1 MKMTEGLMK
10 KTFEDI
16 APEYPDIEA
25 HHIIVDNCA
34 HQMVMKPEQFEVIV
48 TTNMN
53 GDILSDLG
61 SGLVGGLG
69 FAPSANLGNDIA
81 IFEAVHGSAPTI
93 AGKNIANPT
102 SIILSSV
109 MMLRYLGEL
118 EAANKIE
125 QALLVTLEQGHFTSD
140 VPETKGHGLSTTDFT
155 DKIIS
160 NLGQK
165 SKTYPD
171 RHGQP
176 LKMPEKINELDMV
189 RPNSRKIVGVDL
201 FLESTLTSEEL
212 GKNLEALVEG
222 TPMRLSVI
230 SNRGVKVYPN
240 SEATP
245 DLVDAWQC
253 RFRHRDESTD
263 VSDQEACDLLQRV
276 GTKHP
281 WSHIKK
287 LFVLDGEEAYSKAQD
302 ACEHPLY
309 KEESHMR
316 KKIYVYTL
324 FWAFSF
330 IININSQS
338 IASITE
344 INNDDVLIIGA
355 GPAGAYTALKLK
367 EEYGLYSTI
376 LEASN
381 QGGGKCISYKQY
393 DHGAIQVPSYYKRMV
408 GMTLNS
414 IPFVGPY
421 LSNSVDLITD
431 GYQNLIENM
440 LDDSQA
446 EVLFNTHVE
455 RIFLSEEG
463 IELHTNQG
471 IVRAKNVISTVPLD
485 KIQVTY
491 PNQEECDLYQRLHD
505 SLQYSPYGTT
515 IFFPDIPLPQGMIVD
530 LEARGLDPVMFGQ
543 KFPDRD
549 VYISY
554 AYGDIKDTEDI
565 HNHLIRYLEDRYYI
579 QDVNLLSHMAFPDYY
594 PHPSIEAI
602 NNGFYADLQQLQ
614 GKYGLYFAGS
624 STSFEIVERALQSV
638 EPVVQDMSTSQSQTR
653 RLLIPVLIVSETC
666 P

>member
-1 MKMTEGLMK
+1 MSHAITLIRGDGIGPEVVDAARKIIDATGVQIHWEECEAGAKVFKKGISSGVTDETIASIKRTRLVFKGPLETPVGYGEKSANVTLRKMFETYANVRPVRELPGIKGPYYGRKVDMVVVRENVEDLYGGIENTHTPGVAETLKLISRKGCEKIIRFAFEYARSEGRKSVHCATKANIMKMTEGLMK

-287 LFVLDGEEAYSKAQD
+287 LFVLDGEEAYSKAQG
-302 ACEHPLY
+302 E
-309 KEESHMR
+309 
-316 KKIYVYTL
+316 
-324 FWAFSF
+324 
-330 IININSQS
+330 
-338 IASITE
+338 
-344 INNDDVLIIGA
+344 
-355 GPAGAYTALKLK
+355 
-367 EEYGLYSTI
+367 
-376 LEASN
+376 
-381 QGGGKCISYKQY
+381 
-393 DHGAIQVPSYYKRMV
+393 
-408 GMTLNS
+408 
-414 IPFVGPY
+414 
-421 LSNSVDLITD
+421 
-431 GYQNLIENM
+431 
-440 LDDSQA
+440 
-446 EVLFNTHVE
+446 
-455 RIFLSEEG
+455 
-463 IELHTNQG
+463 
-471 IVRAKNVISTVPLD
+471 
-485 KIQVTY
+485 
-491 PNQEECDLYQRLHD
+491 
-505 SLQYSPYGTT
+505 
-515 IFFPDIPLPQGMIVD
+515 
-530 LEARGLDPVMFGQ
+530 
-543 KFPDRD
+543 
-549 VYISY
+549 
-554 AYGDIKDTEDI
+554 
-565 HNHLIRYLEDRYYI
+565 
-579 QDVNLLSHMAFPDYY
+579 
-594 PHPSIEAI
+594 
-602 NNGFYADLQQLQ
+602 
-614 GKYGLYFAGS
+614 
-624 STSFEIVERALQSV
+624 
-638 EPVVQDMSTSQSQTR
+638 
-653 RLLIPVLIVSETC
+653 
-666 P
+666 